1 MTQIGIRKTI
11 PTLLFLVIT
20 ARLDEAHKSQE
31 SENVPTSQEASPFDA
46 EYLDRVWGGLSWKRE
61 HEMKT
66 LNITLHLKIHPI
78 NPVAVL
84 WEPAT
89 AIASY
94 LEESCEENNN
104 WVRGKKVL
112 ELGAGLGL
120 PGLAA
125 ACLGGNVTVTDKP
138 ELLPWLQHG
147 IDLNLKSIQ
156 NTSGE
161 IRAEVLIWGDDEK
174 IRSMPRQ
181 DLIIVS
187 EAIYDIS
194 TVDDLISTMVRL
206 SHDDTT
212 IIVSQG
218 VWIEGSTLEGA
229 WTKFFHDSAEYFEF
243 SPLPVE
249 YDDSI
254 SFVGKVRKTSNT
266 EEKISEISPGHTEL

>member
-61 HEMKT
+61 HEMET

-78 NPVAVL
+78 NPTALL

-94 LEESCEENNN
+94 LEESCEENN

-194 TVDDLISTMVRL
+194 TVDDLIST
-206 SHDDTT
+206 
-212 IIVSQG
+212 I
-218 VWIEGSTLEGA
+218 GS
-229 WTKFFHDSAEYFEF
+229 SF
-243 SPLPVE
+243 S
-249 YDDSI
+249 
-254 SFVGKVRKTSNT
+254 R
-266 EEKISEISPGHTEL
+266 